1 MTLDTKSH
9 NRKDSS
15 THLEGIILETEQKVK
30 KNVSRRCTIVEQT
43 DHLLT
48 LLTRLTPS
56 NSINH
61 ELRNDIYCYGH

>member
-15 THLEGIILETEQKVK
+15 MHLEGIIPETEQKVE
-30 KNVSRRCTIVEQT
+30 KNVLRRCTIVGHT

-48 LLTRLTPS
+48 LSDNTDP
-56 NSINH
+56 I
-61 ELRNDIYCYGH
+61 

>member
-15 THLEGIILETEQKVK
+15 MHLEDIILETAQKVEK
-30 KNVSRRCTIVEQT
+30 RNVSKRCTIVEPT

-48 LLTRLTPS
+48 LSDNIDP
-56 NSINH
+56 IK
-61 ELRNDIYCYGH
+61 